1 MYFLVGD
8 VLGVV
13 ALIVAHILI
22 RPSFSLQKKDVLIAD
37 GGEVPN
43 DHVARN
49 KHRRGHRRKGAF
61 HYRRE
66 DESKLDNAQHKHRLH
81 KRKHGNRGHHHN
93 EVKVTKENM
102 SPEML
107 ALNSNMPTEKKLK
120 RLMKLIKRRQHMRRK
135 HGDRKRQEEK
145 AR

>member
-1 MYFLVGD
+1 MT
-8 VLGVV
+8 
-13 ALIVAHILI
+13 
-22 RPSFSLQKKDVLIAD
+22 RPSFSLQKKDVLITD
-37 GGEVPN
+37 GGDVPN

-49 KHRRGHRRKGAF
+49 KHRRGHRRKGALHF
-61 HYRRE
+61 RRE
-66 DESKLDNAQHKHRLH
+66 DESKLDNAHHKHRFH
-81 KRKHGNRGHHHN
+81 KRKHGNRERHYN
-93 EVKVTKENM
+93 EVKVTKENL

-135 HGDRKRQEEK
+135 HGNKRQEEK

>member
-1 MYFLVGD
+1 MT
-8 VLGVV
+8 
-13 ALIVAHILI
+13 
-22 RPSFSLQKKDVLIAD
+22 RPSFSLQKKDVLITD
-37 GGEVPN
+37 GDVPN

-49 KHRRGHRRKGAF
+49 KHRRGHRRKGALHF
-61 HYRRE
+61 RRE
-66 DESKLDNAQHKHRLH
+66 DESKLDNGHHKHRFH
-81 KRKHGNRGHHHN
+81 KRKHGNRERHHN
-93 EVKVTKENM
+93 EVKVTKENL

-135 HGDRKRQEEK
+135 HGNKRQEEK